1 MRSWFLTLFFLASI
15 SLFAQFHAV
24 PTCDVKISSASLAFG
39 VNIGAGQKIYEIDT
53 YQLFECV
60 KGEDATQSIASSLG
74 NGGLRDL
81 GDYNSLEN
89 TPTIPGGT
97 VTAVSVVTANGVS
110 GTSSGGAT
118 PALTIALGAITPI
131 SSTWSIPATN
141 NTGTGNMIYIVAGI
155 DQKIGDVCFIN
166 SSSTTSV
173 CKADAIANCPY
184 CFCMLAQSAVSSG
197 GDGLYVTHGAV
208 RYDTWSWTAGGLI
221 YVSTVG
227 KSGSTLTQTPPPSGT
242 NNVVMPIGIALSAT
256 TIFFFG
262 NMNSVEHL

>member
-1 MRSWFLTLFFLASI
+1 MRSWLIALFVLISV
-15 SLFAQFHAV
+15 SLFSQV
-24 PTCDVKISSASLAFG
+24 TPTCDLKVSSASWAFG
-39 VNIGAGQKIYEIDT
+39 VNVGIGQKVYNIET
-53 YQLFECV
+53 HQLFVCTASTAST
-60 KGEDATQSIASSLG
+60 ATLTSASA
-74 NGGLRDL
+74 NFRDL

-89 TPTIPGGT
+89 KPTIGTGT
-97 VTAVSVVTANGVS
+97 VTAVSVATANGVS

-227 KSGSTLTQTPPPSGT
+227 TSGSTLTQTPPPSGT
-242 NNVVMPIGIALSAT
+242 NNVVMPIGIALTAT

>member
-1 MRSWFLTLFFLASI
+1 VASSSW
-15 SLFAQFHAV
+15 
-24 PTCDVKISSASLAFG
+24 PFG
-39 VNIGAGQKIYEIDT
+39 VNIGIGQKVYNIET
-53 YQLFECV
+53 SQLFVCTAPTAST
-60 KGEDATQSIASSLG
+60 ATLNSAST
-74 NGGLRDL
+74 NFRDL

-89 TPTIPGGT
+89 KPTIGTGT
-97 VTAVSVVTANGVS
+97 VTAVSVATANGVS

-227 KSGSTLTQTPPPSGT
+227 TSGSTLTQTPPPSGT
-242 NNVVMPIGIALSAT
+242 NNVVMPIGIALTAT